1 MLHGGEIYKS
11 TEVRYDFSVNINP
24 LGIPEGVLIRLRDSL
39 PFLEQY
45 PDRDCTELRRALEK
59 FTGIPMDRILCG
71 NGASELIEASVR
83 GLGARSILLTA
94 PSFSGYLHAAEA
106 AGAQVRYHMLK
117 RAEDFALT
125 DRYLEDL
132 AEGPDLAILCSPANP
147 VGNLIDPGLLV
158 RIAEI
163 CRRQGTWLLIDE
175 CFLGFLKDER
185 QRTLRR
191 LLLPE
196 SSSGREA
203 GGSEENVEEP
213 AEETADSFRE
223 KTTGRRA
230 GSAGKKTDRAGNQ
243 KLLVLDAFTKRFAM
257 PGIRLGYLMA
267 ADPSVLEA
275 IHAQQAEW
283 SVSLPA
289 QIAGTAALEAE
300 YEDYLQRARTLIA
313 RERKKMETALRSMGC
328 RVFPGEANYI
338 FFSCGTELF
347 LPLLSRGILIR
358 QCDNYKGLQK
368 GDYRVAVRLPEENDI
383 LLQAMAEILRA
394 GRGASRID
402 RNDFQAVKGPAE
414 E

>member
-24 LGIPEGVLIRLRDSL
+24 LGIPEGVLIRLRESL
-39 PFLEQY
+39 PLLEQY

-117 RAEDFALT
+117 REEDFALT

-163 CRRQGTWLLIDE
+163 CRRQGTWLLMDE
-175 CFLGFLKDER
+175 CFF
-185 QRTLRR
+185 
-191 LLLPE
+191 
-196 SSSGREA
+196 SSGGENSV
-203 GGSEENVEEP
+203 SEETVEGP

-223 KTTGRRA
+223 KTTGRGA
-230 GSAGKKTDRAGNQ
+230 GPAGKKTDRVGNQ

-267 ADPSVLEA
+267 ADSSVLEA

-289 QIAGTAALEAE
+289 QIAGAAALEAE
-300 YEDYLQRARTLIA
+300 NEDYLQRARTLIA

-368 GDYRVAVRLPEENDI
+368 GDYRAAVRLPEENDI

-394 GRGASRID
+394 DRGAS
-402 RNDFQAVKGPAE
+402 
-414 E
+414 